1 MEKAPDSTEVDPTGH
16 RIAFEND
23 DVRVL
28 EIHQPAGRE
37 LAMHS
42 HPPRVI
48 VAINGYELE
57 STTAE
62 GEVTVVARRP
72 GETIWSDGEE
82 HSARIVSEA
91 HTIEVEIKSSLTGG

>member
-1 MEKAPDSTEVDPTGH
+1 
-16 RIAFEND
+16 
-23 DVRVL
+23 
-28 EIHQPAGRE
+28 
-37 LAMHS
+37 MHS

-62 GEVTVVARRP
+62 GTVTVVERSP
-72 GETIWSDGEE
+72 GETTWSDGEE

-91 HTIEVEIKSSLTGG
+91 HTIEVEIKSAQ

>member
-23 DVRVL
+23 HVRVL
-28 EIHQPAGRE
+28 EIHQPSGRR

-48 VAINGYELE
+48 IAINGYELE
-57 STTAE
+57 STTAD
-62 GEVTVVARRP
+62 GSVTVVERRP

-82 HSARIVSEA
+82 HAALIVSEA
-91 HTIEVEIKSSLTGG
+91 HTIEVEIKSAR

>member
-1 MEKAPDSTEVDPTGH
+1 MEKAPDSTQVDPTGH
-16 RIAFEND
+16 RVAFEND
-23 DVRVL
+23 HVRVL

-37 LAMHS
+37 LPMHS

-62 GEVTVVARRP
+62 GKVTVVARRA

-82 HSARIVSEA
+82 HSALIVSEA
-91 HTIEVEIKSSLTGG
+91 HTIEVEIKSAR